1 LTALDQ
7 GGIELVEV
15 TIDTPGALAAVE
27 RAAREGMTVGVG
39 TVVTP
44 DQVRA
49 AAAAGA
55 GFVVSPGLVPKV
67 LETAFELGLEAVA
80 GVFTATEI
88 IAATAVGARVMKLFP
103 ASCGGP
109 PYLRALRGPFPET
122 RSSRRAAS
130 GSIRFRTTWPLAR
143 A

>member
-1 LTALDQ
+1 M
-7 GGIELVEV
+7 
-15 TIDTPGALAAVE
+15 E

-44 DQVRA
+44 EQVRA
-49 AAAAGA
+49 SAAAGA
-55 GFVVSPGLVPKV
+55 GFVVSPGLVPEV
-67 LETAFELGLEAVA
+67 VETAHQLGLEAVP

-88 IAATAVGARVMKLFP
+88 IVATAAGARVMKLFP

-109 PYLRALRGPFPET
+109 PYLRALRGPFPRP
-122 RSSRRAAS
+122 RSSRWAAS
-130 GSIRFRTTWPLAR
+130 GSTRFRPTWPQAR